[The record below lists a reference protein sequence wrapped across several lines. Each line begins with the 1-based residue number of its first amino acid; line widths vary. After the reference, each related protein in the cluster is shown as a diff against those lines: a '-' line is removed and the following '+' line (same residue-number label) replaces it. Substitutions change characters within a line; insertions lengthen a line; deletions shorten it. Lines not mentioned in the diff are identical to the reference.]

1 MEPWRSGPKSPE
13 PPGPGHDNMLM
24 ITEKAA
30 EKIELLLAAE
40 KKDPTTWGLRVGVEG
55 GGCSGYQYK
64 IDFTEQRPDDT
75 VSQRG
80 QVRVLVDP
88 RSILLLGESTVD
100 YIESLTGAGFTIRNP
115 NVTGTC
121 GCGTSF
127 SV

>member
-1 MEPWRSGPKSPE
+1 
-13 PPGPGHDNMLM
+13 MLT
-24 ITEKAA
+24 ITDKAA
-30 EKIELLLAAE
+30 ERIRSLVTAQNKDLAS
-40 KKDPTTWGLRVGVEG
+40 WGLRVGVEG

-64 IDFTEQRPDDT
+64 MDLTESRQDDS
-75 VSQRG
+75 VFERDDA
-80 QVRVLVDP
+80 RVLVDP
-88 RSILLLGESTVD
+88 RSILFLGDSTVD

>member
-1 MEPWRSGPKSPE
+1 MIS
-13 PPGPGHDNMLM
+13 

-30 EKIELLLAAE
+30 EKITNLLRSDN
-40 KKDPTTWGLRVGVEG
+40 KDPSVFGLRVGVEG

-64 IDFTEQRPDDT
+64 MDLVE
-75 VSQRG
+75 SQSEDAVFLNG
-80 QVRVLVDP
+80 DARVFIDP
-88 RSILLLGESTVD
+88 RSAMLLGNSTVD

-115 NVTGTC
+115 NATGTC